1 MYEDNQRQKAA
12 GKEQGKIRVLAIERI
27 LNDGQK
33 QTEKDILRI
42 LYLRYGIYADRKTI
56 YEDICAIDRFMPIR
70 HIHGRKGGFI
80 KHNVLG
86 ETEE

>member
-1 MYEDNQRQKAA
+1 MYKDNQRQKAVS
-12 GKEQGKIRVLAIERI
+12 KEQGKIRVLAIERI
-27 LNDGQK
+27 MNDGQK
-33 QTEKDILRI
+33 HTEKDIRRI

-56 YEDICAIDRFMPIR
+56 YSDICAIDRFMPIR
-70 HIHGRKGGFI
+70 HITGRKGGFI

>member
-70 HIHGRKGGFI
+70 HIQGRKGGFI